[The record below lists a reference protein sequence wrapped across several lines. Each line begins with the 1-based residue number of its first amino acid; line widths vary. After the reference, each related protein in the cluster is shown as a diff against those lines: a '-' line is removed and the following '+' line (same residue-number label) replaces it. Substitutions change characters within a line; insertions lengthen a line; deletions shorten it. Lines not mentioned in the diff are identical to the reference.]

1 LHLHIYFPQKMLSFQ
16 ISSPFKIFL
25 LFAAGFMLLYCN
37 SQEKKVSIK
46 QPEKPKKVDSFTQ
59 VTMTFGGDIMMHL
72 PQINAAFNDE
82 KKQYDFTTVFEKVS
96 AILKRSDVAVA
107 NIETTFGGKPYTGYP
122 QFSAPD
128 TLAWFIK
135 QAGFD
140 VIVTANNHSADR
152 GTKGIVGT
160 IDALEKYGFNHTGTF
175 KNADERALN
184 YPLILEKNNIKI
196 AVLNCTYG
204 TNGLPV
210 PTPLIVN
217 IIDTAEIRKD
227 IKKAREKGAE
237 IVILTIHWGIEYENE
252 PNKEQKKL
260 AKWFLENGIDVVMGS
275 HPHVI
280 QPAVWETYT
289 PKNDSVSRKGL
300 VVYSL
305 GNFISNQRD
314 RYRDGGMLFE
324 FTIRKNKFSKKIDIQ
339 NAGFYPTWVYIQPQ
353 PKEYYILPAAEFEN
367 DTTFITPVTAKEQML
382 RYLNDTRPHMLK
394 HEGVT
399 EKK

>member
-1 LHLHIYFPQKMLSFQ
+1 
-16 ISSPFKIFL
+16 
-25 LFAAGFMLLYCN
+25 
-37 SQEKKVSIK
+37 
-46 QPEKPKKVDSFTQ
+46 
-59 VTMTFGGDIMMHL
+59 MMHM
-72 PQINAAFNDE
+72 PQITAAYNEE
-82 KKQYDFTTVFEKVS
+82 KKQHDFSTVFDKVS
-96 AILKRSDVAVA
+96 PIIQKADIAVA

-128 TLAWFIK
+128 TLAWFMK
-135 QAGFD
+135 NAGFD

-152 GTKGIVGT
+152 GRKGIVGT
-160 IDALEKYGFNHTGTF
+160 IDVLEKYGFEYTGTF
-175 KNADERALN
+175 KNADERALK
-184 YPLILEKNNIKI
+184 YPLIMEKNGIKLGI
-196 AVLNCTYG
+196 LNCTYG

-217 IIDTAEIRKD
+217 RIDTAEIRKD

-237 IVILTIHWGIEYENE
+237 VIILTIHWGLEYQNE
-252 PNKEQKKL
+252 PNKEQKML

-289 PKNDSVSRKGL
+289 PKNDSVSKKGL

-324 FTIRKNKFSKKIDIQ
+324 INIRKNKFTNKIAIQ
-339 NAGFYPTWVYIQPQ
+339 EAGFYPTWVYIQQQ
-353 PKEYYILPAAEFEN
+353 PKEYFILPAAAYEN
-367 DTTFITPVTAKEQML
+367 DTIFVKPVAAKEQML
-382 RYLNDTRPHMLK
+382 RFLNDARPHMLK
-394 HEGVT
+394 HQGIT

>member
-1 LHLHIYFPQKMLSFQ
+1 
-16 ISSPFKIFL
+16 
-25 LFAAGFMLLYCN
+25 MLLHCN
-37 SQEKKVSIK
+37 SQEKKVNAK

-59 VTMTFGGDIMMHL
+59 VTMVCGGDVMMHL
-72 PQINAAFNDE
+72 PQITAAYNEE
-82 KKQYDFTTVFEKVS
+82 KKQYDFSTVFDKV
-96 AILKRSDVAVA
+96 APIIKKADIALA

-128 TLAWFIK
+128 TLAWFMK
-135 QAGFD
+135 NAGFD

-160 IDALEKYGFNHTGTF
+160 LDVLDKYGFDYTGTF
-175 KNADERALN
+175 KNADERALK
-184 YPLILEKNNIKI
+184 YPLILDKNGIKLAI
-196 AVLNCTYG
+196 LNCTYG

-217 IIDTAEIRKD
+217 RIDTAEIRKD
-227 IKKAREKGAE
+227 IKKAQEKGAE
-237 IVILTIHWGIEYENE
+237 VIILTIHWGTEYENE

-280 QPAVWETYT
+280 QPAVWEIYT
-289 PKNDSVSRKGL
+289 PKNDSISKKGL

-324 FTIRKNKFSKKIDIQ
+324 FTIRKNKFSNKIEIQ
-339 NAGFYPTWVYIQPQ
+339 QPGFYPTWVYIQPQ

-367 DTTFITPVTAKEQML
+367 DTTFIKPVTAKEQML
-382 RYLNDTRPHMLK
+382 RYLNDTRPHLLK
-394 HEGVT
+394 HEGVV